1 MNNILNRAIDWLCL
15 SLFFILISF
24 PIFQIL
30 GRYINFFSIPASQE
44 IVQHMTLWIGF
55 IGAVIAA
62 RSNKLLS
69 VVREPVFKSM
79 KKVSLSQFFV
89 HIFSL
94 SVIFV
99 LSVSY
104 LKMIQIGFQYPDYIA
119 PFIPTWFAQSIIPVG
134 LILIWYQMILT
145 SSSDLKYRLFI
156 SIFSMIPT
164 MILYFWQ
171 FPLSNPFLLWSK
183 VIFSIIL
190 VAFGLPIFILLASL
204 SIFFF
209 LSEPTEWATNF
220 DLISTI
226 SDSAYRIVVSPTLA
240 AIPIFTLAGY
250 ILAESKISERLINF
264 FKASVGWLPGST
276 VLIVVLLCAFFTAL
290 TGGSGVTILALG
302 AILYPILIH
311 DGYSERFSLGIIT
324 TAGSLG
330 LLFPPS
336 LPAIIYSVTA
346 GINPLELF
354 RQAFLPAIFLMS
366 IMFFYGLYKKPQVR
380 KIEKFDLSRALETA
394 NIAKWEIAIPVLII
408 LSLFTGFATLVESAA
423 LLVFYVISVELFI
436 YKDIS
441 MKDLPKIIINC
452 ATLVGGVLIIL
463 GFAMGFT
470 GYLVDAQIP
479 LKILNY
485 VQSTISSKIIFL
497 LALNILL
504 LIVGCLMDVF
514 SAIIVVVPLIAP
526 LAAYFGIDPFH
537 LAIIF
542 IANLEL
548 GYITP
553 PVGMNL
559 YLSSYRFDK
568 DMPTIYN
575 ATLPFFFIR
584 LIGVLLI
591 TYIPLFF
598 Y

>member
-79 KKVSLSQFFV
+79 KKVSLPQFFV

-94 SVIFV
+94 SVVFV

-145 SSSDLKYRLFI
+145 SSSDLKYRLFV

-209 LSEPTEWATNF
+209 LSEPSEWATNY

-250 ILAESKISERLINF
+250 ILAESNISDRLIKF
-264 FKASVGWLPGST
+264 FKASLGWLPGST

-311 DGYSERFSLGIIT
+311 DGYSKRFSLGIIT

-354 RQAFLPAIFLMS
+354 RQALIPAIFLMS
-366 IMFFYGLYKKPQVR
+366 IMFFYGLYMRPKNK
-380 KIEKFDLSRALETA
+380 KIEKFVFKNAYDTA
-394 NIAKWEIAIPVLII
+394 NIAKWEIAIPLLII
-408 LSLFTGFATLVESAA
+408 LSLFSGFATLVESAA
-423 LLVFYVISVELFI
+423 LLVLYVLTIELFVF
-436 YKDIS
+436 KDIS
-441 MKDLPKIIINC
+441 LDNLPKIIIDC
-452 ATLVGGVLIIL
+452 STLVGGVLIIL

-479 LKILNY
+479 LKILNF
-485 VQSTISSKIIFL
+485 VQSTICL
-497 LALNILL
+497 LYTSPSPR
-504 LIVGCLMDVF
+504 D
-514 SAIIVVVPLIAP
+514 
-526 LAAYFGIDPFH
+526 
-537 LAIIF
+537 
-542 IANLEL
+542 
-548 GYITP
+548 
-553 PVGMNL
+553 
-559 YLSSYRFDK
+559 
-568 DMPTIYN
+568 
-575 ATLPFFFIR
+575 
-584 LIGVLLI
+584 
-591 TYIPLFF
+591 
-598 Y
+598 

>member
-1 MNNILNRAIDWLCL
+1 MNNILNRVIDWLCL
-15 SLFFILISF
+15 SLFFVLITF

-30 GRYINFFSIPASQE
+30 SRYINFFSIPASQE

-55 IGAVIAA
+55 VGAVIAA

-69 VVREPVFKSM
+69 IVREPVFKSL
-79 KKVSLSQFFV
+79 KKVSWSQFFV

-94 SVIFV
+94 SVVFV

-104 LKMIQIGFQYPDYIA
+104 LKMIQIGFQYPDFIA
-119 PFIPTWFAQSIIPVG
+119 PYIPTWLAQSIIPFG

-145 SSSDLKYRLFI
+145 SSENFKYRLFV
-156 SIFSMIPT
+156 STFSTIPT
-164 MILYFWQ
+164 LVLYFWQ
-171 FPLSNPFLLWSK
+171 FPLANPIILWSL
-183 VIFSIIL
+183 VIISIVL

-204 SIFFF
+204 AIFFF
-209 LSEPTEWATNF
+209 LSEPSDWATNY

-250 ILAESKISERLINF
+250 VLAESNISDRLIKF
-264 FKASVGWLPGST
+264 FKKTLGWLPGST
-276 VLIVVLLCAFFTAL
+276 VLIVVILCTFFTAL

-302 AILYPILIH
+302 AILYPILVH
-311 DGYSERFSLGIIT
+311 DGYSKRFSLGIIT

-354 RQAFLPAIFLMS
+354 KQALIPAIFLLC
-366 IMFFYGLYKKPQVR
+366 IMFFYGLYMLPKNK
-380 KIEKFDLSRALETA
+380 KIEKFNSKNAYNSA
-394 NIAKWEIAIPVLII
+394 KVAKWELAIPLLIV
-408 LSLFTGFATLVESAA
+408 LSLFSGFATLVESAA
-423 LLVFYVISVELFI
+423 LLVLYVLTIELYIF
-436 YKDIS
+436 KDIAV
-441 MKDLPKIIINC
+441 KDLPKIIIDC
-452 ATLVGGVLIIL
+452 STLVGGVLIIL

-479 LKILNY
+479 LKILNF

-504 LIVGCLMDVF
+504 LIIGCLMDVF

-526 LAAYFGIDPFH
+526 LATYFGIDPFH

-559 YLSSYRFDK
+559 YLSSYRFEK
-568 DMPTIYN
+568 DMSTIYA

-584 LIGVLLI
+584 LIGVIFI